1 MTEHIAITVIILAAG
16 GLTYLLRAA
25 PVLVFQ
31 HRAIDTTARAFRF
44 LEYAAYAI
52 IGGLISGSVVKSS
65 ALLHFS
71 SGLPWE
77 SVVRITVVL
86 VTFVLAIKV
95 KQPVVCLAVGLV
107 LFFLLR
113 SFGSQ

>member
-25 PVLVFQ
+25 PVLLFQ
-31 HRAIDTTARAFRF
+31 HRTIDTTARPFRF

-65 ALLHFS
+65 MLLQLS
-71 SGLPWE
+71 SGLPWD
-77 SVVRITVVL
+77 SVARITVVL
-86 VTFVLAIKV
+86 VTFLLAIKI
-95 KQPVVCLAVGLV
+95 KQPVVCLAMGLV

-113 SFGSQ
+113 SIG